1 MLPVTHMFT
10 NLVHLNLH
18 QLHLKYARSIEGE
31 KHTLIAISV
40 NVPLKAASLSLGK
53 SIQKHHHLFPTWI
66 FYTDT
71 DEAEPSCQL
80 TIHDSFVDEPSC
92 QLTIHESFIDE
103 HFEVLQEKYLK
114 ILQTCTS
121 PILFILSSATS
132 RGFSDSK
139 TGKTARTEE
148 SQSIVI

>member
-1 MLPVTHMFT
+1 M
-10 NLVHLNLH
+10 
-18 QLHLKYARSIEGE
+18 
-31 KHTLIAISV
+31 AIVS
-40 NVPLKAASLSLGK
+40 ASCFFFFVG
-53 SIQKHHHLFPTWI
+53 IRI